1 MKILF
6 CNHHTMN
13 DESIKDIIRNDDDL
27 AETSKETLMYQL
39 QTLQQRFEGP
49 RTLLWA
55 LVHPDVL
62 IPKIQ
67 EHQEYSIHT
76 KYALV
81 HAPVMIFHRSEE
93 LRNKYKDAFDKWKE
107 GCKTFQEPITEKYD
121 SNVATEKFEQ
131 GAVPWITFTK
141 KRDSLP
147 KGSMERLLLS
157 MYSYLPPMRLDFGSV
172 KIYREEPNIDEIPDN
187 ANYIVLTAD
196 NNYLG
201 LQEYK
206 TAKRYGKKVS
216 DLPPELVQDIEDSL
230 VRRPRDYLFV
240 GKNDQPFDKSNTY
253 GKWVSRHLEKIFKKH
268 MTVNTLR
275 HMFISNRQDKIENKC
290 VKERK
295 EIAAAMGHSIQTQ
308 MLYHYVHKKCKDE

>member
-1 MKILF
+1 MDYS
-6 CNHHTMN
+6 
-13 DESIKDIIRNDDDL
+13 DEKLKDIIRKDEDL
-27 AETSKETLMYQL
+27 AETSKETVLYQL
-39 QTLQQRFEGP
+39 QTLQQKFAGP
-49 RTLLWA
+49 RTLLWV
-55 LVHPDVL
+55 LDHPDIL
-62 IPKIQ
+62 IPKMQ
-67 EHQEYSIHT
+67 EHSEYSIHT

-81 HAPVMIFHRSEE
+81 HAPVMVFNRSEG
-93 LRNKYKDAFDKWKE
+93 LRNKYKISFHKWKE

-131 GAVPWITFTK
+131 GSVPWVTFTK
-141 KRDSLP
+141 QRDALP

-157 MYSYLPPMRLDFGSV
+157 MYSYLPPVRLDFGSV
-172 KIYREEPNIDEIPDN
+172 KIYREEPNIEKIPDN
-187 ANYIVLTAD
+187 ANYIVLARD

-216 DLPPELVQDIEDSL
+216 DLPPELVQEIEDSL

-240 GKNDQPFDKSNTY
+240 GKTDQPFEKSNTY

-275 HMFISNRQDKIENKC
+275 HMYISNRSDKIETKC

-308 MLYHYVHKKCKDE
+308 MLYQYVHKKCKDE